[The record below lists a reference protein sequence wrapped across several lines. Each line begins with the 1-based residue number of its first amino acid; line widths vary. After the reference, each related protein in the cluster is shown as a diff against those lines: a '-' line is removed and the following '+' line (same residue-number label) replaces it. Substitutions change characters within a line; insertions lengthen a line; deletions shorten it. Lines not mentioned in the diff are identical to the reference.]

1 MRIFN
6 GTVFVILLL
15 ACLLT
20 PKTTFAQAVILQSN
34 HQKND
39 SVLMLSKEDMQWWR
53 DAKFGMFIHWGVYA
67 IHGKGEWDM
76 FRSRTDVDEYA
87 KLAYIFNPK
96 RFDANEWVALAKE
109 AGMKYMVLTAKHHD
123 GFSLW
128 DSPASYHG
136 FTSMNTPAHR
146 DFIAEYTKACR
157 NAGLAVGLYY
167 SPLDWRF
174 PGFFFPDLYRSNAE
188 LMKVQ
193 TYSQLRELLTSYG
206 KIDVLWYDG
215 GQDDW
220 LGLGGLEYGDH
231 GWQTRSAGKKY
242 SGAFTWDP
250 VKLNTM
256 VRQLQPKIVI
266 NERSGI
272 KGDFDNRENGDG
284 NMQTQRPWERCY
296 TVAGG
301 WGYQPELK
309 AYPLDQL
316 IKLLVKVVCMDGN
329 LLLNVGPD
337 ADGHIPDD
345 QIARL
350 REIGK
355 WTSKFGESI
364 YKTRGGPLAFTDWGG
379 STFTKSAIYL
389 HVLSIPENKKLI
401 LMGILQQIKS
411 AVLLNSNSSVKF
423 TQSKDQI
430 ELDVSLTSKTE
441 IDNVIK
447 LSFK

>member
-1 MRIFN
+1 
-6 GTVFVILLL
+6 
-15 ACLLT
+15 
-20 PKTTFAQAVILQSN
+20 
-34 HQKND
+34 
-39 SVLMLSKEDMQWWR
+39 
-53 DAKFGMFIHWGVYA
+53 
-67 IHGKGEWDM
+67 
-76 FRSRTDVDEYA
+76 
-87 KLAYIFNPK
+87 
-96 RFDANEWVALAKE
+96 
-109 AGMKYMVLTAKHHD
+109 
-123 GFSLW
+123 
-128 DSPASYHG
+128 
-136 FTSMNTPAHR
+136 MNTPAHR

-157 NAGLAVGLYY
+157 NADLAVGLYY

-188 LMKVQ
+188 LMKAQ
-193 TYSQLRELLTSYG
+193 TYSQLRELLSGYG

-215 GQDDW
+215 GEDYW
-220 LGLGGLEYGDH
+220 LSLGGLEFGDN
-231 GWQTRSAGKKY
+231 GWQSRPENKKY
-242 SGAFTWDP
+242 TGAFTWDP
-250 VKLNTM
+250 IKLNTM

-272 KGDFDNRENGDG
+272 KGDFDNRENSDGD
-284 NMQTQRPWERCY
+284 MQTQRPWERCY

-309 AYPLDQL
+309 AFPLEQL

-350 REIGK
+350 KEIGK

-364 YKTRGGPLAFTDWGG
+364 YKTRGGPLNFTDWGG
-379 STFTKSAIYL
+379 STFTKNAIYL
-389 HVLSIPENKKLI
+389 HVLSIPENKKLV
-401 LMGILQQIKS
+401 LKGIPQQIKS
-411 AVLLNSNSSVKF
+411 AILLNSNSPVKF

-430 ELDVSLTSKTE
+430 ELDLNSASKTE